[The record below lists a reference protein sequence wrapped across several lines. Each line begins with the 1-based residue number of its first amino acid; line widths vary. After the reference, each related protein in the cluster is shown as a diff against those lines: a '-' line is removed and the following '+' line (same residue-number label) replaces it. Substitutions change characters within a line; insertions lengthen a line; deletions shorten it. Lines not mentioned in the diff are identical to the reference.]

1 MEEINQLNQEYH
13 CTALQKFGGA
23 EIYFAT
29 KGQDVAAGRCS
40 HAACLPCLNW
50 CFSVQMVYMSH
61 ADSSENKAML
71 LALFSRGPASPVDTH
86 SPLEWEQR
94 PDKETLDDI

>member
-1 MEEINQLNQEYH
+1 
-13 CTALQKFGGA
+13 
-23 EIYFAT
+23 
-29 KGQDVAAGRCS
+29 
-40 HAACLPCLNW
+40 
-50 CFSVQMVYMSH
+50 MVYMSH
-61 ADSSENKAML
+61 ADSCENKAML